1 MTLCST
7 VVGAED
13 PVVDWPDVRQVGY
26 ESELAV
32 AVGAV
37 ARNVSAEEALD
48 DVAGTPSLTTRAPE
62 TGRRASGA
70 VDAALSWAGTSPPS
84 APWGRGL

>member
-13 PVVDWPDVRQVGY
+13 PVVAWPDVRQVDY

-48 DVAGTPSLTTRAPE
+48 DVAGYTIANDESARDWQASE
-62 TGRRASGA
+62 RRRGR
-70 VDAALSWAGTSPPS
+70 SPLLGRNFPTFCL
-84 APWGRGL
+84 WGRGL